1 MYAHI
6 PGILL
11 FMDSSLFGEGN
22 GNPLQCSCLENPRD
36 GGAWRAAVYGV
47 TQSRTW
53 LKRLSSSS
61 SLYLVFYM
69 NRIILFPAQF
79 FKKYAVFIFALLFK
93 LFISLNTIKIL
104 LSLYFSHLLVVFIVV
119 GFFIFLGLEYYWTL
133 LVSDCGIIQ
142 RYLVF
147 VPCSLNKAPK
157 TLGLSQGIK
166 GARNVFCSQQ
176 WSDSW

>member
-22 GNPLQCSCLENPRD
+22 GNPLQCSCLENPRG

-69 NRIILFPAQF
+69 NRIILFTAQF

-93 LFISLNTIKIL
+93 LFISLNAIKIL

-119 GFFIFLGLEYYWTL
+119 GFFHLSWAWILLNTFGLWLWYNTKIFGLCPLFLEQSSQNPWTF
-133 LVSDCGIIQ
+133 SRD
-142 RYLVF
+142 
-147 VPCSLNKAPK
+147 
-157 TLGLSQGIK
+157 
-166 GARNVFCSQQ
+166 
-176 WSDSW
+176 